1 MSDVITA
8 DTSVAST
15 GLYQPTRTRGA
26 ATNLLFDLPL
36 TIPLV
41 LDVDGT
47 LISGDLLYKSFL
59 CSALRNPL
67 IVFSCAKWLLR
78 GRAALKRQLALR
90 CQMDWDRVRLN
101 KEVVALAV
109 REKTAGRTIVLA
121 TAADAILAGQL
132 ASRLGFIDQIF
143 ASDGERNYKGRAK
156 ADLLRQRFP
165 AGFIYAGDSKSD
177 LRVWRH
183 AHGIVLVNASR
194 SVASAAR
201 KLRRPIIELA
211 SRAQVWAPR

>member
-1 MSDVITA
+1 MSDVVTA
-8 DTSVAST
+8 DIST
-15 GLYQPTRTRGA
+15 ARHRPGRTRDVPAG
-26 ATNLLFDLPL
+26 LLFGLPL
-36 TIPLV
+36 AVPLV

-59 CSALRNPL
+59 CNALRNPL

-109 REKTAGRTIVLA
+109 REKTAGRAIVLA

-132 ASRLGFIDQIF
+132 ASRLGFIDQMF

-177 LRVWRH
+177 LRVWRY
-183 AHGIVLVNASR
+183 ADGIVLVNATR

>member
-1 MSDVITA
+1 MSDVVTA
-8 DTSVAST
+8 DIST
-15 GLYQPTRTRGA
+15 ARHRPGRTRDVPAG
-26 ATNLLFDLPL
+26 LLFGLPL
-36 TIPLV
+36 AVPLV

-59 CSALRNPL
+59 CNALRNPL

-132 ASRLGFIDQIF
+132 ASRLGFIDQMF

-177 LRVWRH
+177 LRVWRY
-183 AHGIVLVNASR
+183 ADGIVLVNATR

>member
-1 MSDVITA
+1 MSDVITITA
-8 DTSVAST
+8 DISTSQHRSGRTRDVPT
-15 GLYQPTRTRGA
+15 GL
-26 ATNLLFDLPL
+26 LFGLPL
-36 TIPLV
+36 AIPLV

-59 CSALRNPL
+59 SNALRNPL

-90 CQMDWDRVRLN
+90 CQM
-101 KEVVALAV
+101 AV
-109 REKTAGRTIVLA
+109 RERTAGRAIVLA

-132 ASRLGFIDQIF
+132 ASRLGFIDQMF

-183 AHGIVLVNASR
+183 ANGIVLVNASR

-201 KLRRPIIELA
+201 KLRRPILELA

>member
-1 MSDVITA
+1 MSDVVIADISTA
-8 DTSVAST
+8 RHRPGKTRDIRA
-15 GLYQPTRTRGA
+15 GL
-26 ATNLLFDLPL
+26 LLGLPL
-36 TIPLV
+36 AVPLV

-59 CSALRNPL
+59 CNALRNPL
-67 IVFSCAKWLLR
+67 IVFSCAKWLLQ

-132 ASRLGFIDQIF
+132 ASRLGFIDQMF

-183 AHGIVLVNASR
+183 ANGIVLVNASR

-201 KLRRPIIELA
+201 KLRRPILELA

>member
-8 DTSVAST
+8 DIST
-15 GLYQPTRTRGA
+15 DSTRSDQPTRTMDA

-59 CSALRNPL
+59 SSAMRNPL

-90 CQMDWDRVRLN
+90 CQMNWDRVRLN
-101 KEVVALAV
+101 KDVVALAI
-109 REKTAGRTIVLA
+109 REKAAGRAIVLA

-132 ASRLGFIDQIF
+132 TSRLGFIDQMF
-143 ASDGERNYKGRAK
+143 ASDGERNYKGSAK

-183 AHGIVLVNASR
+183 ADGIVLVNASR

-201 KLRRPIIELA
+201 KLRRPMLELA
-211 SRAQVWAPR
+211 SRAQVWAPQ

>member
-1 MSDVITA
+1 MSDVITITT
-8 DTSVAST
+8 DIST
-15 GLYQPTRTRGA
+15 GQYRPGRTKDVPAG
-26 ATNLLFDLPL
+26 LLFGLPL
-36 TIPLV
+36 AIPLV

-47 LISGDLLYKSFL
+47 LISGDLLSKSFL
-59 CSALRNPL
+59 SNALRNPL

-109 REKTAGRTIVLA
+109 RERTAGRAIVLA

-132 ASRLGFIDQIF
+132 ASRLGFIDQMF

-183 AHGIVLVNASR
+183 ANGIVLVNASR

-201 KLRRPIIELA
+201 KLRRPILELA